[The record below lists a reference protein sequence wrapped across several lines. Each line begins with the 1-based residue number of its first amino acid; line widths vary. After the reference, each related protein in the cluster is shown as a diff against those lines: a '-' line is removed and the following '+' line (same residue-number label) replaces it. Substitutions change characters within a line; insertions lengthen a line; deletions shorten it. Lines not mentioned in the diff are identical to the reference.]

1 MGRVGAGW
9 HEMARDLAVEDFDGE
24 RDWTYAAE
32 RGIVLGAERRLELE
46 VEVDKAEGEQ

>member
-9 HEMARDLAVEDFDGE
+9 HIMEIDLGHERDQ
-24 RDWTYAAE
+24 DWTYAAE

-46 VEVDKAEGEQ
+46 VKVDEVEGEQ